1 MNYKLAKLIRV
12 LTIAP
17 FMAAVTLTVL
27 FTVRPEQ
34 IGGVFN
40 YAMSLLFLAVLPVL
54 SYPLQKIIPPLKRR
68 GREGQRNLAII
79 MANLGYIAG
88 IAFALAADTPRE
100 LLILYTT
107 YFLSGLL
114 IVLFNKV
121 LKVRA
126 SGHACGIAGPVALLT
141 FFAGPWALTGTA
153 VLAAAWWASISMKRH
168 SHREFAVGAV
178 LPVAALF
185 LSAFIVKICC

>member
-27 FTVRPEQ
+27 FIARPEQ
-34 IGGVFN
+34 IGGGLN
-40 YAMSLLFLAVLPVL
+40 YAMSLLFLAVLPVI
-54 SYPLQKIIPPLKRR
+54 SYPLQKIIPSLRRR

-88 IAFALAADTPRE
+88 IVFALAADTPKE
-100 LLILYTT
+100 LFILYMT

-114 IVLFNKV
+114 ILLFNKV
-121 LKVRA
+121 FKVRA
-126 SGHACGIAGPVALLT
+126 SGHACGIAGPIAALV
-141 FFAGPWALTGTA
+141 FFAGPWALMGIT
-153 VLAAAWWASISMKRH
+153 VLAIAWWASISMKRH

-178 LPVAALF
+178 LPAAALL
-185 LSAFIVKICC
+185 LSALIAELCY